1 MIVSRP
7 LEVTG
12 LYLLMAP
19 GLYNANTPTELADMM
34 FFTGPAVM
42 TRLMAGKML
51 HAKIRQH
58 PERFDA
64 LEKAG
69 FLLDRYADMGYVIY
83 VRQGGHYMD
92 VGTSGKIA
100 SGLVRSPLRYV

>member
-1 MIVSRP
+1 
-7 LEVTG
+7 
-12 LYLLMAP
+12 
-19 GLYNANTPTELADMM
+19 MM

-42 TRLMAGKML
+42 TRVMAARTL
-51 HAKIRQH
+51 HAKIRAN
-58 PERFDA
+58 PDRFDA

-100 SGLVRSPLRYV
+100 AGLVSGC